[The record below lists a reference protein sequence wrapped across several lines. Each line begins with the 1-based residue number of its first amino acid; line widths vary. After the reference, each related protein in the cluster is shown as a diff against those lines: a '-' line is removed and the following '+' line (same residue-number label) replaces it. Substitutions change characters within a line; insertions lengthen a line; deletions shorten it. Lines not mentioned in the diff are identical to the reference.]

1 MKKKLK
7 NIFKDQ
13 DRAKFRIITGLKFAI
28 IPILSLL
35 FLLVLSYVILA
46 VSLAAMDTFH
56 VDKSFILHDLVKSF
70 ISHTIVSM
78 FPWVSGMFV
87 TLFII
92 GLFIGSL
99 MLRPFKNIAEYC
111 ENRLNDKDEPYDPS
125 FSTDLKL
132 LNSFAEWFFLMVEDR
147 SKGEHVIPGKFRG
160 IHKPVFE
167 KNFFLYNFLIVIIV
181 TILTAVTIHYLS
193 LEMFE
198 DIVQVVNEVFSA
210 NKQVTLFSSSLY
222 RVFFNISN
230 LSIVFNI
237 ILYMA
242 FLFHIYSKVSTPA
255 FGMFATMRSFIMGK
269 KQSRVHLI
277 GYTYIRSYTRTLNKY
292 LDQQARTK
300 D

>member
-7 NIFKDQ
+7 NILKDQ
-13 DRAKFRIITGLKFAI
+13 DRAKFRILTGLKFAI

-35 FLLVLSYVILA
+35 FLLILSYVILA

-78 FPWVSGMFV
+78 LPWVSGMFV
-87 TLFII
+87 ILFII

-111 ENRLNDKDEPYDPS
+111 ENRLNGIEESYDPL

-132 LNSFAEWFFLMVEDR
+132 LNSFAEWFFLMVEDSSR
-147 SKGEHVIPGKFRG
+147 FNQEIPVKFRG

-167 KNFFLYNFLIVIIV
+167 KNFFLYNFLIIIIV
-181 TILTAVTIHYLS
+181 TILTAITIHYLS

-198 DIVQVVNEVFSA
+198 DIVEVVNEVFSTK
-210 NKQVTLFSSSLY
+210 NQVTVFTSSLY
-222 RVFFNISN
+222 RIFFNISN
-230 LSIVFNI
+230 LSIAFNVV
-237 ILYMA
+237 LYMA
-242 FLFHIYSKVSTPA
+242 FMFHIYSKVSTPA
-255 FGMFATMRSFIMGK
+255 FGIFATMRSFIMGK
-269 KQSRVHLI
+269 RESRVHLI

-292 LDQQARTK
+292 LDQEARSK